1 MSDKKTFV
9 GIADCHGLE
18 SFLPMEGNEK
28 QLGFLVM
35 RANANRHRHALVYQV
50 ELDEH
55 QEGLIKTVL
64 EGGGY
69 IKACKML
76 HDPAFI
82 ENVGVEKDMMN
93 SWEMIP
99 NPRLDPYSGRF
110 HEDNEDVEPPLFR
123 EDYYDLPPSEE
134 E

>member
-1 MSDKKTFV
+1 MITMGEEKRTFV

-50 ELDEH
+50 ELDNQQITMIEA
-55 QEGLIKTVL
+55 VL
-64 EGGGY
+64 ANGGY
-69 IKACKML
+69 IKACQML
-76 HDPAFI
+76 HDPSFI
-82 ENVGVEKDMMN
+82 ENVGVEKSMMD

-110 HEDNEDVEPPLFR
+110 YEED
-123 EDYYDLPPSEE
+123 SEE

>member
-1 MSDKKTFV
+1 MSEKKTFV

-64 EGGGY
+64 
-69 IKACKML
+69 
-76 HDPAFI
+76 
-82 ENVGVEKDMMN
+82 GVEATLK
-93 SWEMIP
+93 P
-99 NPRLDPYSGRF
+99 VKCYTT
-110 HEDNEDVEPPLFR
+110 
-123 EDYYDLPPSEE
+123 LPSLRMWVLRRI
-134 E
+134 

>member
-1 MSDKKTFV
+1 MMSGKKTFV
-9 GIADCHGLE
+9 GIADCYGVE

-50 ELDEH
+50 ELDEK
-55 QEGLIKTVL
+55 QQSIIEKTLEEGN
-64 EGGGY
+64 Y
-69 IKACKML
+69 ILPCQIL

-82 ENVGVEKDMMN
+82 DNVGVEQAMLE

-99 NPRLDPYSGRF
+99 NPRLDPYAGRF
-110 HEDNEDVEPPLFR
+110 
-123 EDYYDLPPSEE
+123 YEE
-134 E
+134 ENDEEE

>member
-1 MSDKKTFV
+1 MSEELKKFV

-18 SFLPMEGNEK
+18 SFLPIEGNEN

-35 RANANRHRHALVYQV
+35 RAQANRHRHALVYQV
-50 ELDEH
+50 ELNSNQQTMIESAL
-55 QEGLIKTVL
+55 QN
-64 EGGGY
+64 GGY
-69 IKACKML
+69 IKACMML
-76 HDPAFI
+76 HDPSFI
-82 ENVGVEKDMMN
+82 ENVGVEKDMMQ

-110 HEDNEDVEPPLFR
+110 HEDNE
-123 EDYYDLPPSEE
+123 EE

>member
-1 MSDKKTFV
+1 MSEKKTFV

-50 ELDEH
+50 ELDSH
-55 QEGLIKTVL
+55 QQT
-64 EGGGY
+64 GY
-69 IKACKML
+69 VKACMML
-76 HDPAFI
+76 HDPAFVD
-82 ENVGVEKDMMN
+82 NVGVEKDMMN

-110 HEDNEDVEPPLFR
+110 HVDNE
-123 EDYYDLPPSEE
+123 EE

>member
-1 MSDKKTFV
+1 MSDMTTFI

-18 SFLPMEGNEK
+18 SFLPMEGNEN

-50 ELDEH
+50 ELDSH
-55 QEGLIKTVL
+55 QQTMIETALAN
-64 EGGGY
+64 GGY
-69 IKACKML
+69 IKACQML

-82 ENVGVEKDMMN
+82 ENVGVENAMLS

-110 HEDNEDVEPPLFR
+110 HKDNE
-123 EDYYDLPPSEE
+123 EE